1 MKIETDVKS
10 FDAAFRELRE
20 TVRKDLGTALKQQAK
35 LFVRDIIN
43 LMKPESGPAG
53 RKRVARDIARV
64 FRVQGSNLSE
74 HELRSVTK
82 GSTPEIV
89 ARQLISNK
97 TLGSQFAARFK
108 NERIK
113 KRISELVTSGNEDSL
128 RAVLEGR
135 GRSGT
140 RKRDDKGRWTKV
152 NKGKSNPIIKGT
164 DGRKSDT
171 PSKTIHDAAKFK
183 GVVPPSARGRSVA
196 YTGRMAAIRAYI
208 KSVQERVGSAKGG
221 WGEAARMLG
230 AILPEFVSRNST
242 GRGSATIDDTPDK
255 YTITLI
261 NRDPA
266 AVQQDKQFKISDR
279 AFDMR
284 VISMETQVQ
293 KILEARARKASET
306 K

>member
-64 FRVQGSNLSE
+64 FRVYNAESSGGDLQ
-74 HELRSVTK
+74 VIAK
-82 GSTPEIV
+82 GSSPEIV
-89 ARQLISNK
+89 ARQLIADK
-97 TLGSQFAARFK
+97 TYGAQFAARFK
-108 NERIK
+108 NERIR
-113 KRISELVTSGNEDSL
+113 KRMTELAFSGNEDAL
-128 RAVLEGR
+128 RLMLAGQGR
-135 GRSGT
+135 
-140 RKRDDKGRWTKV
+140 KG
-152 NKGKSNPIIKGT
+152 GSNPIIKGT
-164 DGRKSDT
+164 DGRKADMPT
-171 PSKTIHDAAKFK
+171 KTIHDSAKIK
-183 GVVPPSARGRSVA
+183 GYVPPNARGRSVA
-196 YTGRMAAIRAYI
+196 YTGRMAVLRAYI

-279 AFDMR
+279 AYNMR
-284 VISMETQVQ
+284 VLAMQTQVE
-293 KILEARARKASET
+293 KVLEARARKASET